1 MKLTDDERKS
11 IIDALRILEGLKGKL
26 NSLLQ
31 RSEYEPVKRI
41 HQIR

>member
-26 NSLLQ
+26 NHLLQ
-31 RSEYEPVKRI
+31 RNEYVTAKPA
-41 HQIR
+41 QPIR